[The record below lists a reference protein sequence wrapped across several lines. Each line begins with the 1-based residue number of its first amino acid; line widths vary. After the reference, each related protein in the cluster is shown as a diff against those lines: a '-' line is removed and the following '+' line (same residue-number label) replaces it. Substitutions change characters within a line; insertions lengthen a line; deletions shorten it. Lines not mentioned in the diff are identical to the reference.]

1 MSPVGAEVRRWWR
14 RNSRYRPH
22 SATGWIVAVTI
33 ACYVV
38 ELLARGFVL
47 GAFTYA
53 PAYSLPV
60 TGVPFEPWRMLTSVL
75 LHAPISLAGGGVIA
89 ITHIGFNMYA
99 LYLFGRPLE
108 QVIGSGRFLALYVLS
123 GLGGSV
129 AVLYAALTGL
139 ISIGTGVYGASG
151 AVFGVLGA
159 SAVVQRRLGI
169 DVRYLYMLIAVNFA
183 IGFLLSGIAWQ
194 AHVGGL
200 VVGAVTGWVFTV
212 TRGPR
217 RRRRGIGAGLGIGAA
232 LVLLAVAPAALGLPA
247 VG

>member
-1 MSPVGAEVRRWWR
+1 MTSVGADVRRWWR

-22 SATGWIVAVTI
+22 SATGWIIAVTVV
-33 ACYVV
+33 CYVI
-38 ELLARGFVL
+38 ELLAPGPVL

-53 PAYSLPV
+53 PAYSLP
-60 TGVPFEPWRMLTSVL
+60 TTAAPFEPWRMLTSIL
-75 LHAPISLAGGGVIA
+75 LHAPITLAGGGVLA

-108 QVIGSGRFLALYVLS
+108 QLIGSGRLLALYLLS

-129 AVLYAALTGL
+129 AVLYAALAGV
-139 ISIGTGVYGASG
+139 IGAGTGVYGASG

-159 SAVVQRRLGI
+159 SAVIQRRLGI
-169 DVRYLYMLIAVNFA
+169 DVRYLYVLIVVNFA
-183 IGFLLSGIAWQ
+183 LGFLLSGIAWQ

-200 VVGAVTGWVFTV
+200 LVGALTGWVFTV

-217 RRRRGIGAGLGIGAA
+217 RRGRAIGYGLAIGLA
-232 LVLLAVAPAALGLPA
+232 LVVLAVAPAALGLTA
-247 VG
+247 RF